1 MPEETR
7 PLRFVVVGAGMAGIL
22 AAVRL
27 RERGFDDIA
36 IYEKAARL
44 GGTWRENTY
53 PGVACDVP
61 SILYSYSFAPNPEWS
76 HRFSSGSEIQS
87 YLEDVARHHDVE
99 RSITYGEEVVCAEHD
114 GDRWHLLTA
123 SGRTDVADVVIAATG
138 VFHQPLLPELGRL
151 GDFAG
156 NLVHTA
162 RWAESIPV
170 AGRRVGIIGTGSS
183 AVQTVGAVVEEVESL
198 SLFQRT
204 AQWVLP
210 QDNPPY
216 TDEEKAAFRADPDSQ
231 RRLRDEISELFAD
244 GFANAVVDAESP
256 VLARIA

>member
-7 PLRFVVVGAGMAGIL
+7 SLRFVVVGAGMAGIL

-76 HRFSSGSEIQS
+76 HRFSSGAEIQA

-123 SGRTDVADVVIAATG
+123 SGRTDVADVIIAATG
-138 VFHQPLLPELGRL
+138 VFHQPFVPELEGL

-162 RWAESIPV
+162 RWAESIPCLLYTSPSPRD
-170 AGRRVGIIGTGSS
+170 ATLSRMPSS
-183 AVQTVGAVVEEVESL
+183 A
-198 SLFQRT
+198 
-204 AQWVLP
+204 
-210 QDNPPY
+210 
-216 TDEEKAAFRADPDSQ
+216 
-231 RRLRDEISELFAD
+231 
-244 GFANAVVDAESP
+244 
-256 VLARIA
+256 

>member
-76 HRFSSGSEIQS
+76 HRFSSG
-87 YLEDVARHHDVE
+87 
-99 RSITYGEEVVCAEHD
+99 
-114 GDRWHLLTA
+114 
-123 SGRTDVADVVIAATG
+123 
-138 VFHQPLLPELGRL
+138 
-151 GDFAG
+151 
-156 NLVHTA
+156 
-162 RWAESIPV
+162 
-170 AGRRVGIIGTGSS
+170 
-183 AVQTVGAVVEEVESL
+183 L
-198 SLFQRT
+198 SL
-204 AQWVLP
+204 
-210 QDNPPY
+210 
-216 TDEEKAAFRADPDSQ
+216 
-231 RRLRDEISELFAD
+231 IH
-244 GFANAVVDAESP
+244 
-256 VLARIA
+256 I